1 MTDNDFEFMAQD
13 GQDTYRTEVKV
24 IHNGNATVVALIQH
38 DPDEHNTDVVCMSLS
53 DFRDLAKRL
62 ETQ

>member
-1 MTDNDFEFMAQD
+1 MAQD

-24 IHNGNATVVALIQH
+24 IPNGNATVVALIQH
-38 DPDEHNTDVVCMSLS
+38 DPDEHDKDVVCMSLT

-62 ETQ
+62 GAQ

>member
-13 GQDTYRTEVKV
+13 GQDTYRTEVNV
-24 IHNGNATVVALIQH
+24 IPNGNATVVAIIQH
-38 DPDEHNTDVVCMSLS
+38 DPDEHNTDVVCMSLT

-62 ETQ
+62 GAQ

>member
-1 MTDNDFEFMAQD
+1 MTGNDFEFMAKD
-13 GQDTYRTEVKV
+13 GHDTYRTEVKV
-24 IHNGNATVVALIQH
+24 IPNGNATVVALIQH
-38 DPDEHNTDVVCMSLS
+38 DPDEHNTDVVCMSIS

>member
-13 GQDTYRTEVKV
+13 GHDTYRTEVKV
-24 IHNGNATVVALIQH
+24 TPNGNATVVTLIQH
-38 DPDEHNTDVVCMSLS
+38 DPDEHDMDVVCMSLT

-62 ETQ
+62 GAQ